1 MKKYPV
7 TKKVKKEPEE
17 VKIKPKETEP
27 SESSKNESVVSLKRE
42 ESKTF
47 QSSKNMFWFGE
58 VKSLQSKIQ
67 SFIQT

>member
-1 MKKYPV
+1 MKKYPI
-7 TKKVKKEPEE
+7 TKKVKKEPKEE
-17 VKIKPKETEP
+17 VSIETEP

-67 SFIQT
+67 SFVQT